1 MVKYKV
7 TGKVRGGLLT
17 KDTKAGGAMPPLWFA
32 SSNLHKKEELES
44 ILKLPLRLPVEAGLD
59 FDPVEDGATFAEN
72 ALIKA
77 CALFSLVSEPVIAD
91 DSGLCVDILGG
102 RPGVLSAR
110 YGSSGVGTGGA
121 GGKNLGAAERN
132 NLLLA
137 EIAQKEADIRKAL
150 AAAGKTP
157 EGGSLSRSARF
168 VCAFVLFLGGGRFFL
183 AQEILEGVIVDSIE
197 DARGEGGF
205 GFDPILYIKELG
217 KTVAEMSLSEKN
229 TLSHRAKAARAA
241 VPQLI
246 TRI

>member
-1 MVKYKV
+1 
-7 TGKVRGGLLT
+7 
-17 KDTKAGGAMPPLWFA
+17 MPPLWFA

-44 ILKLPLRLPVEAGLD
+44 ILNLPLRLPIEAGLD

-72 ALIKA
+72 TLIKA
-77 CALFSLVSEPVIAD
+77 RALFSLVREPVIAD
-91 DSGLCVDILGG
+91 DSGLCVDILDG

-110 YGSSGVGTGGA
+110 YGSSVGA

-150 AAAGKTP
+150 AAAGKPP
-157 EGGSLSRSARF
+157 EDGNLSRSARF
-168 VCAFVLFLGGGRFFL
+168 VCAFVLFRGGGRFFL
-183 AQEILEGVIVDSIE
+183 AQETLEGVIVNSIE
-197 DARGEGGF
+197 EARGEGGF

-241 VPQLI
+241 VH
-246 TRI
+246 